1 MMFGMLDEFR
11 YFECDRCCSLCLI
24 DPPRDL
30 APYYA
35 ADKYYSFHETVS
47 VRIPQNPLR
56 RWFKHFRDQSICL
69 GHPGLRGWV
78 ARRFPNSDADTF
90 RTWLQHTAVRSHS
103 AGILDVGCGNGWHL
117 WQLHGLGFTSL
128 TGVDPY
134 LPDDI
139 SGGPFR
145 IHACDL
151 STLSGRKFDFIMLHH
166 SFEHMAR
173 QVEELKQ
180 VRELL
185 TDTGTCMIRIPIV
198 SRGPWKTYGANW
210 AEIDAPRHFVLHSEL
225 SLKLTAEAAGLSL
238 KCIQYESVPFS
249 YAASELYRRGLSLYD
264 ESAKSQR
271 QFEKVFER
279 SELSQFEA
287 LSKLHHVPGWA
298 GRAAF
303 FLTRLNETRSGNTD
317 IYSILSE

>member
-1 MMFGMLDEFR
+1 MFGMRDEFR

-56 RWFKHFRDQSICL
+56 RWFKHFRDRSLCL
-69 GHPGLRGWV
+69 GRGGVGGWI
-78 ARRFPNSDADTF
+78 AERFPNSDADTF
-90 RTWLQHTAVRSHS
+90 RKWLRHTSVRSHS
-103 AGILDVGCGNGWHL
+103 ARILDVGCGKGWHL
-117 WQLHGLGFTSL
+117 WQLHGLGFTNL

-134 LPDDI
+134 LPGDI
-139 SGGPFR
+139 SDGPFR

-151 STLSGRKFDFIMLHH
+151 SGLSGRKFDFIMLHH
-166 SFEHMAR
+166 SFEHMANP
-173 QVEELKQ
+173 VEELKQ

-185 TDTGTCMIRIPIV
+185 TDNGTCMIRIPIV
-198 SRGPWKTYGANW
+198 SRGPWKTYGTNW

-225 SLKLTAEAAGLSL
+225 SLKLTAEAAGLAL

-264 ESAKSQR
+264 DTARCQR
-271 QFEKVFER
+271 QFEKVFED
-279 SELSQFEA
+279 SELSQFETM
-287 LSKLHHVPGWA
+287 SKLHHVPGWA

-303 FLTRLNETRSGNTD
+303 FLTRPNETPSGNTD